1 MPGRLSAH
9 QFRLKARRDM
19 LRKPGMDDD
28 TVGAAE
34 STIAEEEDEFY
45 DDAVDTLGDGAEA
58 YAPPT
63 EVAERLRNLVA
74 YLATNLVDD
83 PESVEVEARQR
94 GGSVFISLRVPE
106 EELGKVIGRGGR
118 IARAMR
124 TALMISGS
132 RNNVRASLDIED

>member
-1 MPGRLSAH
+1 MRVDNNDGDPSLEPLIDPTSA
-9 QFRLKARRDM
+9 D
-19 LRKPGMDDD
+19 GYEDY
-28 TVGAAE
+28 
-34 STIAEEEDEFY
+34 EEEDEGGADFGE
-45 DDAVDTLGDGAEA
+45 DDAP
-58 YAPPT
+58 YAPST
-63 EVAERLRNLVA
+63 DAAERLRGLVT

-83 PESVEVEARQR
+83 PERVEVEARQR

-124 TALMISGS
+124 TALMIAGS

>member
-1 MPGRLSAH
+1 MHVDNNNGESSAAP
-9 QFRLKARRDM
+9 LVEPVPED
-19 LRKPGMDDD
+19 GYDDD
-28 TVGAAE
+28 YPEDDEGDAE
-34 STIAEEEDEFY
+34 YEEGND
-45 DDAVDTLGDGAEA
+45 LH
-58 YAPPT
+58 APPT
-63 EVAERLRNLVA
+63 DAAERLRGLVA

-83 PESVEVEARQR
+83 PASVEVEARQR

-124 TALMISGS
+124 TALMIAGS

>member
-1 MPGRLSAH
+1 MQVDNPNG
-9 QFRLKARRDM
+9 D
-19 LRKPGMDDD
+19 PIEEPVVEPIPEDGYDDD
-28 TVGAAE
+28 FE
-34 STIAEEEDEFY
+34 DEEESDAEY
-45 DDAVDTLGDGAEA
+45 GEDDALF
-58 YAPPT
+58 APANDA
-63 EVAERLRNLVA
+63 AERLRGLVA

-83 PESVEVEARQR
+83 PASVEVEARQR

-124 TALMISGS
+124 TALMIAGS

>member
-1 MPGRLSAH
+1 MRVDNNTGDPDVESLIEPAPEDGY
-9 QFRLKARRDM
+9 
-19 LRKPGMDDD
+19 DDD
-28 TVGAAE
+28 Y
-34 STIAEEEDEFY
+34 EDEDEGVAEY
-45 DDAVDTLGDGAEA
+45 REDDAQ
-58 YAPPT
+58 YAPAT
-63 EVAERLRNLVA
+63 DAAERLRGLVA

-83 PESVEVEARQR
+83 PASVEVEARQR

-124 TALMISGS
+124 TALMIAGS

>member
-1 MPGRLSAH
+1 MRVDNNDGDSSLEPLIDPTSAAG
-9 QFRLKARRDM
+9 F
-19 LRKPGMDDD
+19 DDD
-28 TVGAAE
+28 YEEETEDEAEYEEDVALYAPTTDAAE
-34 STIAEEEDEFY
+34 H
-45 DDAVDTLGDGAEA
+45 
-58 YAPPT
+58 
-63 EVAERLRNLVA
+63 LRGLVT

-124 TALMISGS
+124 TALMIAGS
-132 RNNVRASLDIED
+132 RNNVRPSLDIED

>member
-1 MPGRLSAH
+1 MHVDDSNGDPSVEPIVDPTPENGY
-9 QFRLKARRDM
+9 
-19 LRKPGMDDD
+19 DDD
-28 TVGAAE
+28 Y
-34 STIAEEEDEFY
+34 EEEEEGVAEY
-45 DDAVDTLGDGAEA
+45 GEDDIL
-58 YAPPT
+58 YAPAT
-63 EVAERLRNLVA
+63 DAAERLRGLVA

-83 PESVEVEARQR
+83 PEHVEVEARQR

-124 TALMISGS
+124 TALMIAGS

>member
-1 MPGRLSAH
+1 MRIDNNTNDPSVEPLFEPVAEDGY
-9 QFRLKARRDM
+9 
-19 LRKPGMDDD
+19 DDD
-28 TVGAAE
+28 Y
-34 STIAEEEDEFY
+34 EEEHEGEAEY
-45 DDAVDTLGDGAEA
+45 GGDGALF
-58 YAPPT
+58 APT
-63 EVAERLRNLVA
+63 TDAAERLRGLVT

-124 TALMISGS
+124 TALMIAGS

>member
-1 MPGRLSAH
+1 MHIDNDNGDPSVEPLVAPVAEDGY
-9 QFRLKARRDM
+9 
-19 LRKPGMDDD
+19 DD
-28 TVGAAE
+28 VY
-34 STIAEEEDEFY
+34 EDEDEGEAEY
-45 DDAVDTLGDGAEA
+45 GADDAL
-58 YAPPT
+58 YAPAT
-63 EVAERLRNLVA
+63 DAAERLRGLVA

-83 PESVEVEARQR
+83 PQSVEVAARQR

-124 TALMISGS
+124 TALMIAGS

>member
-1 MPGRLSAH
+1 MRVDNNDGDPSLEPLIDPTSA
-9 QFRLKARRDM
+9 D
-19 LRKPGMDDD
+19 GYDDY
-28 TVGAAE
+28 VEENEGEANF
-34 STIAEEEDEFY
+34 EED
-45 DDAVDTLGDGAEA
+45 DAL
-58 YAPPT
+58 YAPT
-63 EVAERLRNLVA
+63 TDAAERLRGLVT

-83 PESVEVEARQR
+83 PEHVEVEARQR

-124 TALMISGS
+124 TALMIAGS

>member
-1 MPGRLSAH
+1 MHVDESNGDPSVEPIVDPTAENGY
-9 QFRLKARRDM
+9 
-19 LRKPGMDDD
+19 DDD
-28 TVGAAE
+28 YQ
-34 STIAEEEDEFY
+34 EEDEGVAEY
-45 DDAVDTLGDGAEA
+45 GEDDVL
-58 YAPPT
+58 YAPAT
-63 EVAERLRNLVA
+63 DAAERLRGLVA

-83 PESVEVEARQR
+83 PENVEVEARQR

-124 TALMISGS
+124 TALMITGS

>member
-1 MPGRLSAH
+1 MQVDNDNGDSNTAPLVEPA
-9 QFRLKARRDM
+9 LEDAY
-19 LRKPGMDDD
+19 DDD
-28 TVGAAE
+28 YLEDDQEDAE
-34 STIAEEEDEFY
+34 YEGPNAL
-45 DDAVDTLGDGAEA
+45 DAPATDA
-58 YAPPT
+58 
-63 EVAERLRNLVA
+63 AERLRGLVA

-124 TALMISGS
+124 TALMIAGS

>member
-1 MPGRLSAH
+1 MH
-9 QFRLKARRDM
+9 QD
-19 LRKPGMDDD
+19 PQ
-28 TVGAAE
+28 AE
-34 STIAEEEDEFY
+34 SDNDETPYETENVAENGYAPY
-45 DDAVDTLGDGAEA
+45 DDEVGDEPYDEA
-58 YAPPT
+58 PAT
-63 EVAERLRNLVA
+63 DVAEQLRGLVV

-83 PESVEVEARQR
+83 PDSVEVEARQR

-132 RNNVRASLDIED
+132 RNNLRASLDIED

>member
-1 MPGRLSAH
+1 MHVDDSNGDPSVEPIVDPTAENGY
-9 QFRLKARRDM
+9 
-19 LRKPGMDDD
+19 DDD
-28 TVGAAE
+28 YQ
-34 STIAEEEDEFY
+34 EEDEGVAEY
-45 DDAVDTLGDGAEA
+45 EEDDVL
-58 YAPPT
+58 YAPAT
-63 EVAERLRNLVA
+63 DAAERLRGLVA

-83 PESVEVEARQR
+83 PEHVEVEARQR

-124 TALMISGS
+124 TALMIAGS

>member
-1 MPGRLSAH
+1 MQVDNTNGDPIEESVVEPIPEDGY
-9 QFRLKARRDM
+9 
-19 LRKPGMDDD
+19 DDD
-28 TVGAAE
+28 FEG
-34 STIAEEEDEFY
+34 EDES
-45 DDAVDTLGDGAEA
+45 DAEYGEDSAL
-58 YAPPT
+58 YAPAT
-63 EVAERLRNLVA
+63 DAAERLRGLVA

-83 PESVEVEARQR
+83 PENVEVEARQR

-124 TALMISGS
+124 TALMIAGS

>member
-1 MPGRLSAH
+1 MRIDNTNGDPSVEPLVDPTAENGY
-9 QFRLKARRDM
+9 
-19 LRKPGMDDD
+19 DD
-28 TVGAAE
+28 E
-34 STIAEEEDEFY
+34 YQEEDQGVDEY
-45 DDAVDTLGDGAEA
+45 AEDDAL
-58 YAPPT
+58 YAPT
-63 EVAERLRNLVA
+63 TDAAERLRGLVA

-83 PESVEVEARQR
+83 PENVEVEARQR

-124 TALMISGS
+124 TALMIAGS

>member
-1 MPGRLSAH
+1 MRIDNTNGDPSEEPLIDPVPEDGY
-9 QFRLKARRDM
+9 
-19 LRKPGMDDD
+19 DDVYED
-28 TVGAAE
+28 
-34 STIAEEEDEFY
+34 EEDE
-45 DDAVDTLGDGAEA
+45 GEAEYEEDEVP
-58 YAPPT
+58 YAPANDA
-63 EVAERLRNLVA
+63 AEHLRGLVA

-83 PESVEVEARQR
+83 PDRVEVEARQR

-124 TALMISGS
+124 TALMIAGS

>member
-1 MPGRLSAH
+1 MRVDNNDGDPSLEPLIDPTSADGH
-9 QFRLKARRDM
+9 
-19 LRKPGMDDD
+19 DDY
-28 TVGAAE
+28 
-34 STIAEEEDEFY
+34 EEENEDEADFGV
-45 DDAVDTLGDGAEA
+45 DDAL
-58 YAPPT
+58 YAPST
-63 EVAERLRNLVA
+63 DAAERLRGLVT

-83 PESVEVEARQR
+83 PEHVEVEARQR

-124 TALMISGS
+124 TALMIAGS